1 MAWFKTAFPV
11 DEGGGAVEIVT
22 FTDGTDEQIA
32 AMLNA
37 YYNDQLSWEDMG
49 WAVGDVRKI
58 HMSTLDLPNPNSS
71 SSLADTDITLV
82 IIGHDHTDLAT
93 SINGHDKA
101 CITVQTREC
110 IGSLGSWNGTE
121 GSIYIDG
128 SSSKDTSFTKWSN
141 LYMRTYL
148 NDKVL
153 GAIPNTFSSMI
164 KPSKHYRH
172 TTYNGSGSEEV
183 TDNIFLPSYPEVFG
197 TASYSYYVTTS
208 PTEGS
213 QFEYYETTTNRIKY
227 GNNNGA
233 ANSTAAYWWL
243 GSASSYCR
251 SSYGYCCCYVYA
263 GGTAD
268 YSGGNCACGLAPA
281 FAM

>member
-1 MAWFKTAFPV
+1 MAWYPTLMNN
-11 DEGGGAVEIVT
+11 EGGGDAVEIVT
-22 FTDGTDEQIA
+22 FESGTDEQIA

-37 YYNDQLSWEDMG
+37 YYNDQLSWQDMG
-49 WAVGDVRKI
+49 WSVGDTRKI
-58 HMSTLDLPNPNSS
+58 HMSTLDKPNPNSS

-110 IGSLGSWNGTE
+110 IGSLGSWDGTE

-148 NDKVL
+148 NNKVL

-197 TASYSYYVTTS
+197 TASYSNYVATS

-227 GNNNGA
+227 GNNNGS

-243 GSASSYCR
+243 GSASSNY
-251 SSYGYCCCYVYA
+251 SSSAGYRWCFVTTDGSAANGNGRNAYGLV
-263 GGTAD
+263 
-268 YSGGNCACGLAPA
+268 PA
-281 FAM
+281 FAL